1 MIFVT
6 VGTHELGFDRMLDF
20 IEKIDIKEEVLIQSG
35 NTDFKS
41 EKYKVIPFLSPTEFN
56 ETMAKCTLIVT
67 HGGVGSILSALKKG
81 KKVIVMARLQKHNE
95 HNDDHQLEICEKL
108 GKDGHIINCT
118 SFEEFKEAVLNYNE
132 IELKPYKFD
141 NSRLLNFIEETIG

>member
-6 VGTHELGFDRMLDF
+6 VGTHELGFDRMLDY
-20 IEKIDIKEEVLIQSG
+20 IEKIDIEEEVLIQSG

-41 EKYKVIPFLSPTEFN
+41 EKYKVIPFLSPKEFN

-95 HNDDHQLEICEKL
+95 HNDDHQLEISEKL
-108 GKDGHIINCT
+108 AKDGHIINCT
-118 SFEEFKEAVLNYNE
+118 NFEELKEAVLNYNE